1 MVLIT
6 GASGEMGHAL
16 IEALAE
22 EGTPVLA
29 ADVRPLPHE
38 LAQRCVAVLTG
49 AEGDVTS
56 PAFVERAAQF
66 PIGQIF
72 HLAAVLSTVAER
84 DPVRAH
90 RVNVDGTLAVLSL
103 AQQRGEQVRH
113 PVQVMFPSTIAVYG
127 FGSLEEKQRVS
138 AVRED
143 QALHPHTLYGI
154 AKLHCERLGEY
165 YTNHY
170 MQLAGEAR
178 WVDFRALRF
187 PGLISAETLP
197 SGGTSDYAPEM
208 LHAAAQG
215 IPYRCFV
222 RPSTRIPFMAMPD
235 GIKALRMLAE
245 APAEYLSQR
254 VYNIGAFAPTAEEI
268 AAIVRRYFPD
278 AVIEYDVDE
287 RRQAI
292 VDSWCA
298 DVDDSAAR
306 RDWGWQPEYDFERAF
321 AEYLVP
327 AVTRR
332 YRQTT
337 PVQQ

>member
-16 IEALAE
+16 IKALAA

-29 ADVRPLPHE
+29 ADVRPLPPE
-38 LAQRCVAVLTG
+38 QAEQCVAVLTG

-56 PAFVERAAQF
+56 HAFVERALQF
-66 PIGQIF
+66 PISRIF
-72 HLAAVLSTVAER
+72 HLAAVLSTAAEH

-103 AQQRGEQVRH
+103 AQQRGEKARH
-113 PVQVMFPSTIAVYG
+113 SVQVIFPSTIAVYG
-127 FGSLEEKQRVS
+127 FRSLEEKQRVP

-143 QALHPHTLYGI
+143 QALQPRTLYGI

-170 MQLAGEAR
+170 MQLARPAR

-197 SGGTSDYAPEM
+197 TGGTSDYAPEM

-215 IPYRCFV
+215 VPYRCFV
-222 RPSTRIPFMAMPD
+222 RPTTRIPFMVMPD
-235 GIKALRMLAE
+235 GIKALRMLAD
-245 APAEYLSQR
+245 APAARLSQR

-268 AAIVRRYFPD
+268 ATMVRRYFPE

-306 RDWGWQPEYDFERAF
+306 RDWGWQPEYDLERAF

-327 AVTRR
+327 GVWRR
-332 YRQTT
+332 YRHST
-337 PVQQ
+337 PVHQ